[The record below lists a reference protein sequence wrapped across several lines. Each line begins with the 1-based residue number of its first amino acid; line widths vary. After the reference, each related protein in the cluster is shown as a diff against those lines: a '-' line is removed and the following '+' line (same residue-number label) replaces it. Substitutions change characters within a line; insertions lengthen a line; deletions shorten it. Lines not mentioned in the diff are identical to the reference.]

1 MIETDVLIVGS
12 GPAGSTAA
20 LALSTYGISNVLV
33 TKHRWLADTP
43 RAHVT
48 NQRTFEIL
56 RDLGVEAEARAFAV
70 PEEEIK
76 NIVFCSSLAGEE
88 WARMYGMGNHP
99 MRRADYALSSPCG
112 MADVPLLLREP
123 VPIRN
128 AAERATRVR
137 FDTESLSLLQDEAGV
152 TAPLQDCLSA
162 DTCQIRAKYMIGAD
176 RGRSRV
182 A

>member
-1 MIETDVLIVGS
+1 MIETDVFIVGS

-88 WARMYGMGNHP
+88 WARMLPGPCFASIHMGRRSP
-99 MRRADYALSSPCG
+99 EVRRA
-112 MADVPLLLREP
+112 
-123 VPIRN
+123 
-128 AAERATRVR
+128 
-137 FDTESLSLLQDEAGV
+137 
-152 TAPLQDCLSA
+152 
-162 DTCQIRAKYMIGAD
+162 
-176 RGRSRV
+176 RGRSHRQQSV
-182 A
+182 RRD